1 MRIVGGKH
9 KGRTLQA
16 PTGQNIRPTSDR
28 AREGIFNILAHSIDW
43 KGFEDM
49 PVLDVFSGTGA
60 LGLEAMSRGA
70 SFGVFIDNEVSS
82 LQCVKANAA
91 TLGEARN
98 ILTLKLDARRLS
110 SPPLVAHA
118 PLALVF
124 LDAPYGT
131 KLSDPALL
139 GLCHKG
145 WIAPGG
151 LVVVEISK
159 DDNFTPPLDFSILE
173 KRTYGAAQV
182 NFLKFKGV

>member
-1 MRIVGGKH
+1 VRIVGGKH

-43 KGFEDM
+43 KGFEDI
-49 PVLDVFSGTGA
+49 PVLDVFAGTGA

-70 SFGVFIDNEVSS
+70 SSGVFIDNEVSA
-82 LQCVKANAA
+82 LQCIRANAG
-91 TLGEARN
+91 TLSEARN
-98 ILTLKLDARRLS
+98 ILTLKLDATRLFP
-110 SPPLVAHA
+110 PPLAAHA

-131 KLSDPALL
+131 RLSDPALL

-151 LVVVEISK
+151 VVVVEISK
-159 DDNFTPPLDFSILE
+159 DDYFTPPLEFSILE
-173 KRTYGAAQV
+173 KRTYGAAQIT
-182 NFLKFKGV
+182 FLQFKGA

>member
-1 MRIVGGKH
+1 VRIVGGKH
-9 KGRTLQA
+9 KGRKLHA

-43 KGFEDM
+43 KGFKNM

-70 SFGVFIDNEVSS
+70 SSGVFIDNEVSS

-98 ILTLKLDARRLS
+98 ILTLKLDATRLFP
-110 SPPLVAHA
+110 PPLAAHA
-118 PLALVF
+118 PLCLAF

-159 DDNFTPPLDFSILE
+159 GEDVTPPPDFSILE

-182 NFLKFKGV
+182 TFLQFKGA

>member
-9 KGRTLQA
+9 KGRALQA
-16 PTGQNIRPTSDR
+16 PAGQNIRPTSDR
-28 AREGIFNILAHSIDW
+28 ARESIFNILAHSIDW

-49 PVLDVFSGTGA
+49 SVLDVFSGTGA

-70 SFGVFIDNEVSS
+70 SSGVFVDNDARS
-82 LQCVKANAA
+82 LQCIKANAA

-98 ILTLKLDARRLS
+98 ILTLKLDATRLFL
-110 SPPLVAHA
+110 PPLAAHA
-118 PLALVF
+118 PLSLVF

-139 GLCHKG
+139 SLCHNG

-151 LVVVEISK
+151 IVVVEYSK
-159 DDNFTPPLDFSILE
+159 DDDLIPPHDFSILE

-182 NFLKFKGV
+182 MFLLFKGA

>member
-1 MRIVGGKH
+1 MRIVGGKY
-9 KGRTLQA
+9 KGRSLKA
-16 PTGQNIRPTSDR
+16 PASQKIRPTSDR

-43 KGFEDM
+43 RGFKDL

-60 LGLEAMSRGA
+60 LGLEAISRGA
-70 SFGVFIDNEVSS
+70 SSSIFIDNDISS
-82 LQCVKANAA
+82 LQCVKANAV
-91 TLGEARN
+91 TIGEAHN
-98 ILTLKLDARRLS
+98 ILTLKLDATRLFP
-110 SPPLVAHA
+110 PPLSAHA
-118 PLALVF
+118 PFTLVF

-145 WIAPGG
+145 WIAVDC

-159 DDNFTPPLDFSILE
+159 YDELIPPLNFSVLD

-182 NFLKFKGV
+182 LFLQFKGA

>member
-1 MRIVGGKH
+1 MRIVGGEH

-16 PTGQNIRPTSDR
+16 PAGKNIRPTSDR

-43 KGFEDM
+43 KGFEDI

-70 SFGVFIDNEVSS
+70 SSGVFIDNDASS
-82 LQCVKANAA
+82 LQCVKTNAA

-98 ILTLKLDARRLS
+98 ILTLKLDATQLFL
-110 SPPLVAHA
+110 PPRAAHA
-118 PLALVF
+118 PLSLVF

-145 WIAPGG
+145 WLAPGG

-159 DDNFTPPLDFSILE
+159 DDDLITPLNFSILE

-182 NFLKFKGV
+182 TFLQFKGA